1 MPTLALEAPL
11 PVVDKFTA
19 DEGAPKLP
27 DLPPT
32 EGPEKPKTVPDTAK
46 SAATPAPA
54 QQTKPEDEF
63 EALAR
68 RFEALKRR

>member
-1 MPTLALEAPL
+1 MPSPALEAPL
-11 PVVDKFTA
+11 STADKFTV

-27 DLPPT
+27 DLPPI
-32 EGPEKPKTVPDTAK
+32 EGSEKPKAAPDTAK

-54 QQTKPEDEF
+54 QQAKPEDEF